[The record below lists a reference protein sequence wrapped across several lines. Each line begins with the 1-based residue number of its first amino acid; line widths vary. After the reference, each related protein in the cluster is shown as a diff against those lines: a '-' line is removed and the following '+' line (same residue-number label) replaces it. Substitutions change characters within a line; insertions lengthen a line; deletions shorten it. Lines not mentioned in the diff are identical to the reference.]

1 MAETLALPPT
11 GGSGTAAEQR
21 RMTLPLGV
29 LVAGVGLGMLVGGLV
44 AAYLSLKASAGQWP
58 PAETEFDQYTA
69 PTLGVTV
76 LMASVMIEWAAY
88 GIRKG
93 FRGQALFAFGITLVL
108 ALAHLNGVAYL
119 INGFAFKG
127 GDSPYATVVYALA
140 GTAFAAGVVGAAGI
154 LLTGLRAVGHQLS
167 TDNYHVMRAGAF
179 LWHVAAAA
187 WVGVYYTIYIT
198 K

>member
-11 GGSGTAAEQR
+11 GGSGAAADQR

-29 LVAGVGLGMLVGGLV
+29 LVAGVGVGMLIGGLV
-44 AAYLSLKASAGQWP
+44 AAYLALKAASGQWP
-58 PAETEFDQYTA
+58 PADTEFDQYTA
-69 PTLGVTV
+69 PTLGITV

-93 FRGQALFAFGITLVL
+93 FRGQALFAFGLTLAL
-108 ALAHLNGVAYL
+108 ALAHLNGVAFL
-119 INGFAFKG
+119 INGFAFEG
-127 GDSPYATVVYALA
+127 GESPYATVVYALA
-140 GTAFAAGVVGAAGI
+140 GSAFAVGVVATMNVV
-154 LLTGLRAVGHQLS
+154 LTGLRAVGHQLT
-167 TDNYHVMRAGAF
+167 TDNYHLMRAGAF

-187 WVGVYYTIYIT
+187 WLGVYYTIYIT